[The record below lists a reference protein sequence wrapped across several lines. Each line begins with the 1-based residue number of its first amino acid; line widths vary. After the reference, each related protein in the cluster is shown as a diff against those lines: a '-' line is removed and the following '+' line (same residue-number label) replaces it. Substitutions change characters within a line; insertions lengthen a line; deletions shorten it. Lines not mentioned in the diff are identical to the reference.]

1 MNVMG
6 SRIIRKPHYGIEEA
20 CRRWEISEADLAGF
34 VIEQEITLSVVVA
47 GLAVEIGT
55 IEEVDDDNWCSIPEG
70 RRHLSGA
77 FDLHP
82 INAWS
87 ILTQGS
93 QIIRSFKVTGNGYI
107 TIEGRDY
114 EEGELHV
121 VRSQLIV
128 RHAELV
134 RFEAAQDQLAAT
146 VETAVPEVKVVPNPR
161 GAPAKYKWDDFY
173 CALAVMTHA
182 DGVPETQTE
191 LIRRMMDWFA
201 KQNLYPDPTTV
212 KRKVAIFWRQYH
224 EAIAHNPA

>member
-1 MNVMG
+1 MG
-6 SRIIRKPHYGIEEA
+6 VRIVRKPYYGIEEV

-34 VIEQEITLSVVVA
+34 VIEREITLSIVVA
-47 GLAVEIGT
+47 SLLVEIGT
-55 IEEVDDDNWCSIPEG
+55 IEEVDDKNWCSIPEE

-77 FDLHP
+77 LDLHP
-82 INAWS
+82 VNAWS
-87 ILTQGS
+87 ILTEGS
-93 QIIRSFKVTGNGYI
+93 QVINSFKAAGDGYI
-107 TIEGRDY
+107 SIEGREY
-114 EEGELHV
+114 ENGELHV

-134 RFEAAQDQLAAT
+134 RFEAAQDQTAAP
-146 VETAVPEVKVVPNPR
+146 VAAVAPGAPVVLNGR

-224 EAIAHNPA
+224 EALAQSPA

>member
-6 SRIIRKPHYGIEEA
+6 SRIIRKPYYGIEEV
-20 CRRWEISEADLAGF
+20 CQRWEISQTDLAWF
-34 VIEQEITLSVVVA
+34 VIEQEITLSIVVVRL
-47 GLAVEIGT
+47 GVQFGI
-55 IEEVDDDNWCSIPEG
+55 IEYHDDGQSHKILEG
-70 RRHLSGA
+70 YKYLSGA
-77 FDLHP
+77 VDLLPLDGWHALRP
-82 INAWS
+82 ESHRIYSFRSEPGAYMDIHDPDW
-87 ILTQGS
+87 GS
-93 QIIRSFKVTGNGYI
+93 CAFFI
-107 TIEGRDY
+107 D
-114 EEGELHV
+114 
-121 VRSQLIV
+121 RSQLVV
-128 RHAELV
+128 RHAELA
-134 RFEAAQDQLAAT
+134 RFEAAQAAM
-146 VETAVPEVKVVPNPR
+146 ETSPPIMQTPAAPQVAGR

>member
-1 MNVMG
+1 MG
-6 SRIIRKPHYGIEEA
+6 SRITRKPYYGIEEV

-34 VIEQEITLSVVVA
+34 VIEREITLSIVVA
-47 GLAVEIGT
+47 SLLVEIGT
-55 IEEVDDDNWCSIPEG
+55 IEEVDDKNWCSIPEE

-77 FDLHP
+77 LDLHP
-82 INAWS
+82 VNAWS
-87 ILTQGS
+87 ILTEGS
-93 QIIRSFKVTGNGYI
+93 QVINSFKAAGDGYI
-107 TIEGRDY
+107 SIEGREY
-114 EEGELHV
+114 ENGELHV

-134 RFEAAQDQLAAT
+134 RFEAAQDQTAAP
-146 VETAVPEVKVVPNPR
+146 VAAVAPGAPVVLNGR

>member
-6 SRIIRKPHYGIEEA
+6 SRIIRKPYYGIEEV
-20 CRRWEISEADLAGF
+20 CQRWEISQMDLAWF
-34 VIEQEITLSVVVA
+34 VIEREIALAAVVPHVRVQF
-47 GLAVEIGT
+47 GI
-55 IEEVDDDNWCSIPEG
+55 IDYHDDGQSYKVLEG
-70 RRHLSGA
+70 YKCLSGA
-77 FDLHP
+77 VDLLP
-82 INAWS
+82 LDGWYA
-87 ILTQGS
+87 LTADFHTIQAFKSESGTYMDVVLER
-93 QIIRSFKVTGNGYI
+93 IDSFAFSVS
-107 TIEGRDY
+107 
-114 EEGELHV
+114 
-121 VRSQLIV
+121 RSQLVV
-128 RHAELV
+128 RHAELA
-134 RFEAAQDQLAAT
+134 RFEAAQAAM
-146 VETAVPEVKVVPNPR
+146 ETSPPIMQPPAAPQVAGR

>member
-1 MNVMG
+1 MG
-6 SRIIRKPHYGIEEA
+6 SRITRKPYYGIEEV

-34 VIEQEITLSVVVA
+34 VIEREITLSIVVA
-47 GLAVEIGT
+47 SLLVEIGT
-55 IEEVDDDNWCSIPEG
+55 IEEVDDKNWCSIPEE

-77 FDLHP
+77 LDLHP
-82 INAWS
+82 VNAWS
-87 ILTQGS
+87 ILTEGS
-93 QIIRSFKVTGNGYI
+93 QVINSFKAAGDGYI
-107 TIEGRDY
+107 SIEGREY
-114 EEGELHV
+114 ENGELHV

-134 RFEAAQDQLAAT
+134 RFEAAQDQTAAP
-146 VETAVPEVKVVPNPR
+146 VAAVAPGAPVVLNGR

-224 EAIAHNPA
+224 EALAQSPA

>member
-1 MNVMG
+1 MG
-6 SRIIRKPHYGIEEA
+6 SRITRKPYYGIEEV

-34 VIEQEITLSVVVA
+34 VIEREITLSIVVA
-47 GLAVEIGT
+47 SLLVEIGT
-55 IEEVDDDNWCSIPEG
+55 IEEVDDKNWCSIPEE

-77 FDLHP
+77 LDLHP
-82 INAWS
+82 VNAWS
-87 ILTQGS
+87 ILTEGS
-93 QIIRSFKVTGNGYI
+93 QVINSFKATGDGYI
-107 TIEGRDY
+107 SIEGREY
-114 EEGELHV
+114 ENGELHV

-134 RFEAAQDQLAAT
+134 RFEATQDQTAAP
-146 VETAVPEVKVVPNPR
+146 VAAVAPGAPVVLNGR

-182 DGVPETQTE
+182 EGIPETQTE

>member
-1 MNVMG
+1 MG
-6 SRIIRKPHYGIEEA
+6 VRIVRKPYYGIEEV

-34 VIEQEITLSVVVA
+34 VIEREITLSIVVA
-47 GLAVEIGT
+47 SLLVEIGT
-55 IEEVDDDNWCSIPEG
+55 IEEVDDKNWCSIPEE

-77 FDLHP
+77 LDLHP
-82 INAWS
+82 VNAWS
-87 ILTQGS
+87 ILTEGS
-93 QIIRSFKVTGNGYI
+93 QVINSFKAAGDGYI
-107 TIEGRDY
+107 SIEGREY
-114 EEGELHV
+114 ENGELHV

-134 RFEAAQDQLAAT
+134 RFEAAQDQTAAP
-146 VETAVPEVKVVPNPR
+146 VAAVAPGAPVVLNGR

-191 LIRRMMDWFA
+191 LIRRMIDWFA

-224 EAIAHNPA
+224 EALAQSPA